1 MTYDLVENLQ
11 PGDFKRLTGVYPEIF
26 ELMVKVVSAE
36 KAFHKK
42 MGRPSKLSVEEQVL
56 MALEYWR
63 EYRTYYHIGMSRGID
78 ETTAMRIIKKVEDI
92 LIKSGLFNLPGKK
105 SLIQSNTPTERTEQV
120 VVDVTE
126 HEIERPQKNRS
137 DIIVENKN
145 AIR

>member
-1 MTYDLVENLQ
+1 MSYDSIKNLQ
-11 PGDFKRLTGVYPEIF
+11 PADFKRLTGVYPETF
-26 ELMVKVVSAE
+26 ELMVKVISAE

-42 MGRPSKLSVEEQVL
+42 MGRPSKLSAEEKIL

-78 ETTAMRIIKKVEDI
+78 ETTAMRIIKKVEDV

-105 SLIQSNTPTERTEQV
+105 SLTPGDTPIERV

-126 HEIERPQKNRS
+126 HEIERPKKNRS
-137 DIIVENKN
+137 DTIVENKN

>member
-1 MTYDLVENLQ
+1 M
-11 PGDFKRLTGVYPEIF
+11 YPETF
-26 ELMVKVVSAE
+26 ALMVKVVRAE

-42 MGRPSKLSVEEQVL
+42 TGRPSELSVEERIL
-56 MALEYWR
+56 MTLEYWR

-105 SLIQSNTPTERTEQV
+105 SLVRASASLEKV

-126 HEIERPQKNRS
+126 HEIERPEKTEK
-137 DIIVENKN
+137 IL
-145 AIR
+145 